1 MSERGALAM
10 VEQQLQALFS
20 GPAPGQVEKA
30 RLEGLRA
37 QEANADTAKNDSLK
51 TGFSSH
57 FSLHLP
63 FSPILTKFIKFEVF
77 LKIGNRPVT
86 TASGESY
93 PLLLTEVRSE
103 RIRMEKILTDL
114 EDEKERLDNA
124 EPEPAEVPPYM
135 SAMSLA
141 SGISELR
148 HDISMHPELGI

>member
-1 MSERGALAM
+1 M
-10 VEQQLQALFS
+10 
-20 GPAPGQVEKA
+20 
-30 RLEGLRA
+30 
-37 QEANADTAKNDSLK
+37 
-51 TGFSSH
+51 
-57 FSLHLP
+57 
-63 FSPILTKFIKFEVF
+63 TKFDQF
-77 LKIGNRPVT
+77 LTSFDQFLIIYQFFTIRNRPLT
-86 TASGESY
+86 IASGESY

-124 EPEPAEVPPYM
+124 EPEPAEVPPSM